1 MECQRSLG
9 CHRISVEKCSKCS
22 NDVKNTEPFHPYY
35 MILTLVRRQP
45 YMMLPVSAVRG
56 AGDGSGGGGVVKK
69 GVVVGEGG
77 HRRRLNL
84 HKETF
89 IDVLRF

>member
-1 MECQRSLG
+1 
-9 CHRISVEKCSKCS
+9 
-22 NDVKNTEPFHPYY
+22 

-56 AGDGSGGGGVVKK
+56 AGDGSGGGGQE
-69 GVVVGEGG
+69 GGRRWGGG

>member
-1 MECQRSLG
+1 
-9 CHRISVEKCSKCS
+9 
-22 NDVKNTEPFHPYY
+22 
-35 MILTLVRRQP
+35 
-45 YMMLPVSAVRG
+45 MMPPVSAVRG
-56 AGDGSGGGGVVKK
+56 AGDGSGGGGQE
-69 GVVVGEGG
+69 GGRRWRGGG